1 MRFLIWEGGGGSSGE
16 RSYEE
21 AQTMKNPWT
30 GEDPDRGLE
39 LLDATLEAVLER
51 VTEGQLAVLEVV
63 KQGWVEVVGREDAA
77 RSRPVRLEKGVLL
90 IEVADGATASKL
102 RLRQTKIKSA
112 LEPLSGRDEIAQ
124 LKFRVSRSWTLSEGG

>member
-1 MRFLIWEGGGGSSGE
+1 MKFLIWGDGGESLRE

-21 AQTMKNPWT
+21 SHPMKNPWT

-51 VTEGQLAVLEVV
+51 VTEGRLAVVEVL
-63 KQGWVEVVGREDAA
+63 KQGWIEVVGRDDAA
-77 RSRPVRLEKGVLL
+77 RSRPVRLDEGVLL

-102 RLRQTKIKSA
+102 RLRQTKIKEA
-112 LEPLSGRDEIAQ
+112 LEQLSGRDEIAQ
-124 LKFRVSRSWTLSEGG
+124 LKFRVSRSRTPSEGA

>member
-1 MRFLIWEGGGGSSGE
+1 
-16 RSYEE
+16 
-21 AQTMKNPWT
+21 MKNPWT

-102 RLRQTKIKSA
+102 RLRQTKIKTA